1 MSYQYVK
8 VLIANRVGIIEF
20 NHKRKLNALSKVFI
34 DDLMQALHDLN
45 QAMGCDRVAV
55 LHQGRLLAIGPPAD
69 VLTPAC
75 LRDVFGV
82 EALIESHPLHGYPR
96 ITWITRP

>member
-20 NHKRKLNALSKVFI
+20 NHTRKLNALSKVFI

-45 QAMGCDRVAV
+45 HTDIRCIILRALKVQRCFLPDMIFVSYQLAAAIHFHTMIHFAK
-55 LHQGRLLAIGPPAD
+55 LLG
-69 VLTPAC
+69 
-75 LRDVFGV
+75 
-82 EALIESHPLHGYPR
+82 
-96 ITWITRP
+96 